1 MIIYSPKP
9 VLTKATII
17 VFTLIVVFSLT
28 GCGEFFSEKATE
40 LQSQAILREISQIK
54 ENPNVRNPLPEL
66 YRSPPSKVVVHNG
79 VKVFYFTK
87 NLTVEKLTSLVKEQ
101 LKLEVSQSPAVNQ
114 LIIHCPSQQSAD
126 SLLEFLEKVDVEPI
140 QVNIDCLILE
150 RFADK
155 TADWE
160 TTLLMENLFG
170 EGVTL
175 GGKTDSSG
183 NLLPNF
189 PGASLRESKRSDFG
203 LNVGYWRNQEVLGHQ
218 FRAMVD
224 VLISQGYLKILMNPV
239 IETVNGE
246 KARIVSR
253 ENVPLEKILLKEGFD
268 EPFSLTEYQW
278 VEDILDVN
286 AYVYADGSIGLSTK
300 IQIGSTSKPE
310 GVVQASVITE
320 RTIEVSENRIKPGES
335 LVIGGIKKSEE
346 RAVIRGVPFFKDLP
360 LVGILFSSKDFEE
373 SANEVIFILTPSI
386 SSGSVEHAQMINQVR
401 QKHAPPEYSRDL
413 HTAITDPFGATAY
426 TSYVERQAEKEQAKA
441 IKSVKEAQEK
451 TKKAKAE
458 AELAKL
464 GFQKAEEKVA
474 TIEKQAQLE
483 TEKARLEAE
492 KAKAQTAEAHAEIEK
507 LKIEAQKA
515 KSQAD
520 KAKIKAQKA
529 EKEAERAKTE
539 AQKAKE
545 EAEKAKKEAEKAKKE
560 AENAKKQDQ
569 QKPSSP

>member
-386 SSGSVEHAQMINQVR
+386 SSGSVEHAQMINQVKQR
-401 QKHAPPEYSRDL
+401 YAPPEYSRDL

-426 TSYVERQAEKEQAKA
+426 TSYVERQAEKEQAQA
-441 IKSVKEAQEK
+441 IKSVREARQEAE
-451 TKKAKAE
+451 KAQAE

-474 TIEKQAQLE
+474 TVEKQAQLE

-515 KSQAD
+515 KSRAD
-520 KAKIKAQKA
+520 EAKIEAQKA

-545 EAEKAKKEAEKAKKE
+545 EAEKAKKEAE
-560 AENAKKQDQ
+560 NAKKQDQ